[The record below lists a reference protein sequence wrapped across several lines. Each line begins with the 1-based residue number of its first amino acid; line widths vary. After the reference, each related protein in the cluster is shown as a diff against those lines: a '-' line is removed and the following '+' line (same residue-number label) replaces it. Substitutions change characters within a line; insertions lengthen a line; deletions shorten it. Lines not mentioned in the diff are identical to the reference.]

1 LDLGDVANRYD
12 EFVANPI
19 PEPGDRP
26 PPMPDSPAH
35 LEKIRRY
42 LRSIETGDF
51 ACIAEVIGPNATIE
65 QLPNRIYP
73 NGIRAGVA
81 KMADSFE
88 KGRKLLSA
96 QSYEIRNHVVNGD
109 KAAVEVLWS
118 GKLAIAFGNLAAG
131 SEMRAHSAMFFEFAK
146 GKIISQRNYDCFEP
160 W

>member
-1 LDLGDVANRYD
+1 MLDSL
-12 EFVANPI
+12 
-19 PEPGDRP
+19 
-26 PPMPDSPAH
+26 SH
-35 LEKIRRY
+35 LEKIQRY
-42 LRSIETGDF
+42 LKSIETGDF
-51 ACIAEVIGPNATIE
+51 AGIAEVIDSNATIE

-96 QSYEIRNHVVNGD
+96 QSYEIRNHIVNGD
-109 KAAVEVLWS
+109 KVAVEVLWT

-131 SEMRAHSAMFFEFAK
+131 SEMRAHSAMFFEFAN
-146 GKIISQRNYDCFEP
+146 GKILSQRNYDCFEP